1 MRFATQSTWPISN
14 AIPARRLARGGRVTT
29 IAPSLGSIRRLTRRA
44 RALRRHCTVAVPVG
58 SETVSDSGDSA
69 LRRVADRTAAMPYS
83 LASMTGFARTEGTIE
98 TLTWAWELRAVN
110 GRGLELRFR
119 LPPGWDAL
127 EPGYREMAG
136 KALKRGNVN
145 ANLNV
150 RRDTET
156 RASIDE
162 AALANVLTLAMNLHA
177 RIPGSP
183 VPRAESLLTMPG
195 VMRQAPADPVQE
207 RDTAAGPVQAG
218 FAEALEALVAARA
231 AEGARL
237 ATVMSGQLDDIARLR
252 DQAAVEAADQPA
264 AHQMRVMETL
274 RGLLRE
280 SPSLPEERI
289 AQEVALLAAR
299 SDVREEL
306 DRLASHIE
314 AARALMEEGINIG
327 RRFDFLVQEFN
338 REANTLCSKS
348 ASVALTN
355 TGLRLKAMIEQLREQ
370 VQNIE

>member
-1 MRFATQSTWPISN
+1 
-14 AIPARRLARGGRVTT
+14 
-29 IAPSLGSIRRLTRRA
+29 
-44 RALRRHCTVAVPVG
+44 
-58 SETVSDSGDSA
+58 
-69 LRRVADRTAAMPYS
+69 MPYS
-83 LASMTGFARTEGTIE
+83 LASMTGFARTEGTVE

-127 EPGYREMAG
+127 EPGYREMVG
-136 KALKRGNVN
+136 KVLKRGNVN
-145 ANLNV
+145 ANLTV
-150 RRDTET
+150 RRDMET

-162 AALANVLTLAMNLHA
+162 AALANVMTLAMDLHR
-177 RIPGSP
+177 RIKGSP

-195 VMRQAPADPVQE
+195 VMRQAPADPALE
-207 RDTAAGPVQAG
+207 RDLASPAVRIG
-218 FAEALEALVAARA
+218 FAEALDALAAARA

-237 ATVMSGQLDDIARLR
+237 AEVMSAQLEEIARLR
-252 DQAAVEAADQPA
+252 DQAEAEAADQPA

-274 RGLLRE
+274 RNLLKE

-306 DRLASHIE
+306 DRLAAHIH
-314 AARALMEEGINIG
+314 AARVLMEEGVNIG

-348 ASVALTN
+348 ASVALTT
-355 TGLRLKAMIEQLREQ
+355 TGLKLKATIEQLREQ

>member
-1 MRFATQSTWPISN
+1 M
-14 AIPARRLARGGRVTT
+14 
-29 IAPSLGSIRRLTRRA
+29 
-44 RALRRHCTVAVPVG
+44 
-58 SETVSDSGDSA
+58 
-69 LRRVADRTAAMPYS
+69 AAMPYS
-83 LASMTGFARTEGTIE
+83 LASMTGFARTEGTVE

-119 LPPGWDAL
+119 LPPGWDTL
-127 EPGYREMAG
+127 EPAFREMAG
-136 KALKRGNVN
+136 KLLKRGNVN
-145 ANLNV
+145 ANLTV
-150 RRDTET
+150 RRDMET

-162 AALANVLTLAMNLHA
+162 AALANVLALAMDLHA

-183 VPRAESLLTMPG
+183 VPRAEALLTMPG
-195 VMRQAPADPVQE
+195 VMRQAPADPLQE
-207 RDTAAGPVQAG
+207 RETAFAPVQAG
-218 FAEALEALVAARA
+218 FAAALEGLVASRA

-237 ATVMSGQLDDIARLR
+237 AEVLSAQLDDIAVLR

-264 AHQMRVMETL
+264 AQRARVMETL
-274 RGLLRE
+274 KALLRE

-306 DRLASHIE
+306 DRLAAHIG
-314 AARALMEEGINIG
+314 AARALMEEGANIG

-348 ASVALTN
+348 ASVTLTT
-355 TGLRLKAMIEQLREQ
+355 TGLKMKATIEQLREQ

>member
-1 MRFATQSTWPISN
+1 
-14 AIPARRLARGGRVTT
+14 
-29 IAPSLGSIRRLTRRA
+29 
-44 RALRRHCTVAVPVG
+44 
-58 SETVSDSGDSA
+58 
-69 LRRVADRTAAMPYS
+69 
-83 LASMTGFARTEGTIE
+83 MTGFARTEGSVE

-127 EPGYREMAG
+127 EAGFREMAG
-136 KALKRGNVN
+136 KVLKRGNVN
-145 ANLNV
+145 ANLTL
-150 RRDTET
+150 RRDQET
-156 RASIDE
+156 RATIDE
-162 AALANVLTLAMNLHA
+162 AALANVMNLALDLHR
-177 RIPGSP
+177 RIKGSP

-195 VMRQAPADPVQE
+195 VMRQAPTDPAQE
-207 RDTAAGPVQAG
+207 RDIASGAAQAG
-218 FAEALEALVAARA
+218 FAQALEGLAAARNG
-231 AEGARL
+231 EGARL
-237 ATVMSGQLDDIARLR
+237 AAVLSGQLDEIARLR
-252 DQAAVEAADQPA
+252 DLAETEASDQPA
-264 AHQMRVMETL
+264 AQRARVMETL
-274 RGLLRE
+274 KSLLRE

-306 DRLASHIE
+306 DRLAAHIH
-314 AARALMEEGINIG
+314 AARALMEEGVNIG

-355 TGLRLKAMIEQLREQ
+355 TGLKLKATIEQLREQ